1 MLPVLDADPDTLTAA
16 EPEPLP
22 ECDPLP
28 ESDAVPI
35 EGVGASVAVLGDL
48 EAETVADATDVC
60 DSIIVTVCVTE

>member
-1 MLPVLDADPDTLTAA
+1 MLIDAELET
-16 EPEPLP
+16 LP

-35 EGVGASVAVLGDL
+35 EGVGASVAVLGVL
-48 EAETVADATDVC
+48 EVETVADTSGVS